1 MKPLPLLSGL
11 LAVGLVAA
19 LPLLAQ
25 VNPPAQPRPRASPH
39 ETVSAVI
46 KGSGASAQR
55 LIVVYGRPNL
65 KNPRGGEVRKV
76 WGELVPYD
84 RIWRLGADEA
94 TLLITPVALTIGSV
108 EVAPG
113 AYSLYMLPSES
124 GASKLVINKMVGQ
137 WGLTYDEK
145 LDVGRVD
152 LKKEQLGAPVE
163 QLTIA
168 LAAQA
173 NAGTGTLTI
182 AWESTQFSTPFTVKQ

>member
-1 MKPLPLLSGL
+1 MKTLPILGGI

-25 VNPPAQPRPRASPH
+25 VSPPAQPRARASPH
-39 ETVSAVI
+39 ETVSVVI
-46 KGSGASAQR
+46 KGTGGSAQR

-65 KNPRGGEVRKV
+65 KNPRGGEIRKV

-94 TLLITPVALTIGSV
+94 TLLITPVALTVGSV

-152 LKKEQLGAPVE
+152 LKKEQLNAPVE

-173 NAGTGTLTI
+173 AAGTGTLTI
-182 AWESTQFSTPFTVKQ
+182 AWESMQFSTPFTVKQ